1 MSLPRGTRAPF
12 ILLGLMT
19 SASFGGPF
27 ALVATIRGGA
37 SPDWPPDRPIE
48 WWAFGLITG
57 LVAVL
62 MTACLALGLARW
74 RELVAR
80 AKPGTPAGSEEVDSR
95 SA

>member
-1 MSLPRGTRAPF
+1 MSMPRGTRAPF

-19 SASFGGPF
+19 MASFGGPF

-37 SPDWPPDRPIE
+37 SPDWPPDRAIE
-48 WWAFGLITG
+48 WWAFGLTTG
-57 LVAVL
+57 LVAAL

-74 RELVAR
+74 RKVVAR
-80 AKPGTPAGSEEVDSR
+80 TKSGAPAGLEEVDSR